1 MEELTDKQR
10 AILKYIEDRARQTGF
25 RPTLDE
31 VRRHFGFRS
40 INGAVVHIKALERK
54 GYLREPEAIRGS
66 PATPAVMI
74 PVLGTVA
81 AGKPILAEEHIEK
94 WIFFS
99 PSSSAR
105 HDYFG
110 LIVKGDSMIN
120 ASILPG
126 DIVIVRPQ
134 PDADN
139 GDIVVALFGDEA
151 TVKTLYKGEDGI
163 HLVPANPLY
172 HPIPVTEETHIL
184 GIVVGLV
191 REHINSVH
199 P

>member
-1 MEELTDKQR
+1 MEELTGKQR
-10 AILKYIEDRARQTGF
+10 AILKYIEDRSRQTGF

-54 GYLREPEAIRGS
+54 RYLREPDAIRGS

-99 PSSSAR
+99 PPSFAR
-105 HDYFG
+105 YDYFG
-110 LIVKGDSMIN
+110 LIVKGDSMID

-139 GDIVVALFGDEA
+139 GDIVVALFGEEA

-163 HLVPANPLY
+163 RLVPANPLY

-184 GIVVGLV
+184 GTVVGLV
-191 REHINSVH
+191 RERIHSIH